1 MSVHSGNN
9 AEQIRIVAFIDR
21 KSGASPQR
29 SSKRKVARVIR
40 EEGALE
46 FATGTPSLDA
56 GPRGHMAQGPLT
68 RFLVR
73 RGASIVP
80 IAVHQIERIEAA
92 RDYVAVYVNSQPSLV
107 YIGMTELV
115 MRLDP
120 DRFVRVHRSHIVNL
134 DYVANIRPRG
144 DGRLMVTMR
153 DKTPI
158 TASRTGSRVLRER
171 ALSR

>member
-1 MSVHSGNN
+1 MSRQEG
-9 AEQIRIVAFIDR
+9 AFEIAAGTPPVD
-21 KSGASPQR
+21 ASPGGDM
-29 SSKRKVARVIR
+29 SAR
-40 EEGALE
+40 
-46 FATGTPSLDA
+46 
-56 GPRGHMAQGPLT
+56 PLT

-73 RGASIVP
+73 RGANIVP
-80 IAVHQIERIEAA
+80 IAVHQIELIEAA

-134 DYVANIRPRG
+134 DYVANIQPRG
-144 DGRLMVTMR
+144 DGRLTVTMR